1 MSEQPPSPR
10 TTDELRR
17 QLDDIEAER
26 AADRFAQRAT
36 QRAAAA
42 GLPPLLQMLAG
53 LAQRAALDG
62 VGEDDWLIEH
72 ADIAMLQ
79 ALPEQPH
86 ADAGS
91 RLDQAAAILRDH
103 RLWPWG

>member
-1 MSEQPPSPR
+1 MSDQPPSPR

-17 QLDDIEAER
+17 RLSDIEAER

-36 QRAAAA
+36 ERAAAA

-62 VGEDDWLIEH
+62 VGEDEWLIEH

-79 ALPEQPH
+79 ALPEEPH

-91 RLDQAAAILRDH
+91 RLDQAAAILHDH